1 MRLVIEKEE
10 YNLPYGISLLKT
22 LHGNDYNDLPEYFK
36 HEEIKKLWEYYKG
49 IPKKLYKMTQSKDV
63 ETLELAVRL
72 LEKDKIKF
80 FQDHRTHWTS
90 GGTEKVLNSVNV
102 FLTIDQQ
109 RWNNYK

>member
-1 MRLVIEKEE
+1 VIEKEE
-10 YNLPYGISLLKT
+10 YDLPYGISLLKT
-22 LHGNDYNDLPEYFK
+22 LHGNDYNNLPEDFK
-36 HEEIKKLWEYYKG
+36 HEEIKKLWEDYKG

-80 FQDHRTHWTS
+80 FQQYMNIWNS
-90 GGTEKVLNSVNV
+90 GETEKVLTSVKV

>member
-10 YNLPYGISLLKT
+10 YDLPYGISLLKT

-36 HEEIKKLWEYYKG
+36 HEEIKKLWEDYKG

-90 GGTEKVLNSVNV
+90 GGTEKVLTSVKV

>member
-1 MRLVIEKEE
+1 VIEKEE
-10 YNLPYGISLLKT
+10 YDLPYGISLLKT
-22 LHGNDYNDLPEYFK
+22 LHGNDYNNLPEDFK
-36 HEEIKKLWEYYKG
+36 HEEIKKFWEDYKG

-80 FQDHRTHWTS
+80 FQDYRTNWTS
-90 GGTEKVLNSVNV
+90 GGIEKVLNSVKV

-109 RWNNYK
+109 RWSNYK